1 MKILYVIIY
10 GVLTFL
16 TLSCSANKN
25 NVVTCGGV
33 YTPIIFGKIDVII
46 DSAKYNKKNELLNI
60 FGRVF
65 DQETSKGIYSAN
77 LILHPSGEIDEGAA
91 SNVEGEF
98 QLKFNKS
105 KYDSIRITAMFYK
118 SRMLSVQDICEVYL
132 NNNK

>member
-1 MKILYVIIY
+1 M
-10 GVLTFL
+10 
-16 TLSCSANKN
+16 
-25 NVVTCGGV
+25 
-33 YTPIIFGKIDVII
+33 
-46 DSAKYNKKNELLNI
+46 NELLNI
-60 FGRVF
+60 YGKVF
-65 DQETSKGIYSAN
+65 DQGTSKGIYWAN
-77 LILHPSGEIDEGAA
+77 FILLPSGEIEEGAA